1 MSSTTPSNRPSKP
14 VHWVSMQRWMN
25 LTIEE
30 HRRLDAYCRDMGT
43 ELGID
48 LVGDRV
54 PGLREQIEFQ
64 KDRDEYIE
72 EMSLGGE
79 RYDPTQMGP
88 QTSVGKKS

>member
-1 MSSTTPSNRPSKP
+1 MSHPKP
-14 VHWVSMQRWMN
+14 KSVYWVSMQRWMN

-30 HRRLDAYCRDMGT
+30 HRRLDAYCHQMGM

-54 PGLREQIEFQ
+54 NGRRAQAEFQ
-64 KDRDEYIE
+64 QDKDEYIE

-79 RYDPTQMGP
+79 RYEA
-88 QTSVGKKS
+88 GK